1 MTDRLGI
8 SFAPTPAGGEY
19 GWFSYAY
26 AWRFS

>member
-1 MTDRLGI
+1 MSQRASIRSTA
-8 SFAPTPAGGEY
+8 SPAGAF

>member
-1 MTDRLGI
+1 MTERRSTRSTL
-8 SFAPTPAGGEY
+8 SPAGAF

>member
-1 MTDRLGI
+1 MTDRHGI
-8 SFAPTPAGGEY
+8 CCASTPAGGDY

>member
-1 MTDRLGI
+1 MAAQPTSAAFTDTAL
-8 SFAPTPAGGEY
+8 F